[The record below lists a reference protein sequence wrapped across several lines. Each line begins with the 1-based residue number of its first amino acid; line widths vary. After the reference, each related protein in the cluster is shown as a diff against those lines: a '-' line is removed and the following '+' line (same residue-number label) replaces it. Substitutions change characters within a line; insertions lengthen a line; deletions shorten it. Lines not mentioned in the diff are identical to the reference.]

1 MKNIFTVLKTAGIS
15 ANKMEIEN
23 MSTGEH
29 TLLICENEHKTIVWT
44 SDETTI
50 NDLLFCP
57 QCGMPIWKYVK
68 LAKIKEEKE

>member
-1 MKNIFTVLKTAGIS
+1 MT
-15 ANKMEIEN
+15 
-23 MSTGEH
+23 TGEH
-29 TLLICENEHKTIVWT
+29 TLLICDNEHKTIVWT

-68 LAKIKEEKE
+68 LANIKDEKK